1 MSPPHFDLSMF
12 VRVPLSSL
20 LPLRNHST
28 GQIRFGPMTK
38 PADEATTMGAA
49 LSISCKG
56 SATITIFL
64 LLLLLLLS
72 FSLPISIS
80 PNAAAAAA
88 LCLPQWC
95 STSSAPGQPC

>member
-20 LPLRNHST
+20 LPLRNHRT

-49 LSISCKG
+49 FSISCKG

-64 LLLLLLLS
+64 LLLS

-80 PNAAAAAA
+80 PNAAAAAAA